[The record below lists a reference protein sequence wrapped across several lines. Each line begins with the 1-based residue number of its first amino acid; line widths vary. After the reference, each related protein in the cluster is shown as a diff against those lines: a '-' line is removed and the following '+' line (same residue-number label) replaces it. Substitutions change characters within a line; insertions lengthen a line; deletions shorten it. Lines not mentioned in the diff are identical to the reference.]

1 MTTLSLQMEK
11 QYQVLLGAAD
21 TIHIMLVGVG
31 GTGSWLALS
40 LGRLAYHAR
49 LKGITVRLTF
59 VDHDAVEP
67 KNCGRAMFSPAE
79 VGQNKAVTM
88 AQRLNLALGLSIVA
102 NPHPFTAELGYQWA
116 SGCRRQAT
124 HLLIGAVDN
133 HLARRE
139 LAQVVAGHGGGVWGL
154 DLGNGRASGQIL
166 IGNLTQSE
174 QLKLDDMGLCNG
186 LPSPYVQEPGLLEP
200 EQEARPL
207 SCADL
212 TMLEEQGLMVNSQAA
227 AIAAQYVYEFTL
239 KRALR
244 QYASYFTLEP
254 PITTS
259 HRLTASVVSR
269 FWDEP
274 ACLEIS
280 SQAAD

>member
-40 LGRLAYHAR
+40 LGRLAYHAHR
-49 LKGITVRLTF
+49 KGMTIHLTF
-59 VDHDAVEP
+59 VDHDTVGSV
-67 KNCGRAMFSPAE
+67 NVGRQCFSPAE
-79 VGQNKAVTM
+79 VGQNKAISM
-88 AQRLNLALGLSIVA
+88 AQRLNLALGLSISA
-102 NPHPFTAELGYQWA
+102 TPHPFTTELGYQWTRDC
-116 SGCRRQAT
+116 GRQAT

-133 HLARRE
+133 YLARRE
-139 LAQVVAGHGGGVWGL
+139 LARVVAGHGGGVWGL

-166 IGNLTQSE
+166 IGNLTRPE
-174 QLKLDDMGLCNG
+174 QLKLDNIGLCNG

-200 EQEARPL
+200 DEEARPL
-207 SCADL
+207 SCADFIL
-212 TMLEEQGLMVNSQAA
+212 AEEQSLMVNSQVA
-227 AIAAQYVYEFTL
+227 AIAGQYVYEFSL

-259 HRLTASVVSR
+259 HRLTAGVVSR
-269 FWDEP
+269 F
-274 ACLEIS
+274 
-280 SQAAD
+280 

>member
-59 VDHDAVEP
+59 VDHDAVEL
-67 KNCGRAMFSPAE
+67 KNCVRTMFCPAE
-79 VGQNKAVTM
+79 VGQNKAFSM
-88 AQRLNLALGLSIVA
+88 ARRLNLALGMSITA

-116 SGCRRQAT
+116 RGCGRQAT

-139 LAQVVAGHGGGVWGL
+139 LAQVVVGHGGRVWGL

-166 IGNLTQSE
+166 IGNLTRLE
-174 QLKLDDMGLCNG
+174 QLKLDNIGLCNG
-186 LPSPYVQEPGLLEP
+186 LPSPYVQEPDLLEP
-200 EQEARPL
+200 DEEARPL

-212 TMLEEQGLMVNSQAA
+212 TLLEEQGLMVNSQVA
-227 AIAAQYVYEFTL
+227 AIAGQYVYEFSL
-239 KRALR
+239 KRTLR
-244 QYASYFTLEP
+244 QYATYFTLEP

-259 HRLTASVVSR
+259 HCLTASVRSR
-269 FWDEP
+269 FGEGP
-274 ACLEIS
+274 T
-280 SQAAD
+280 